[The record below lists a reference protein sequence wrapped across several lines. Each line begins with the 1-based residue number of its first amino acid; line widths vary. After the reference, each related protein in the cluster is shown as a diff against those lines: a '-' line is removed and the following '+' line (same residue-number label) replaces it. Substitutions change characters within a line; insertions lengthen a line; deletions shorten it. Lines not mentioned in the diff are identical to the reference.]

1 MDDPFRIALLQH
13 FQDAL
18 VRSRNL
24 NEASTGIQLALGW
37 MDADGTEPSPT
48 MVEIAGELCDD
59 LARQQAQGR
68 RHMAELDRWIEF
80 RNERLPQ
87 GRN

>member
-1 MDDPFRIALLQH
+1 MTETSSEIELAL
-13 FQDAL
+13 
-18 VRSRNL
+18 
-24 NEASTGIQLALGW
+24 ELALG
-37 MDADGTEPSPT
+37 DGTEPSPT